1 MSAII
6 IEEGLVHY
14 EALGRGKPVIL
25 LHGWLGSWR
34 YWVPVMEELS
44 VSYRAYALDL
54 WGFGDTDRRGGNYD
68 VESYVQLLDSFVENL
83 GIVHMSLPVVGHAL
97 GAVVALHWAVRNPV
111 RVDRIMAVNMPL
123 DNASINQRLT
133 TSGAL
138 SLFDKALSVQPPDF
152 AALQLETRKA
162 DEQAIND
169 SVRSVMNLDVPRALE
184 RIEQPI
190 LLVHGARDDI
200 VASLNGESFVD
211 SDFVRDIYLNDSRHF
226 PMLDER
232 PKFNR
237 LLRDFLV
244 ADDLGSLDLKDEWR
258 RATR

>member
-6 IEEGLVHY
+6 IDDGLVHY
-14 EALGRGKPVIL
+14 EALGRGKPLLL

-44 VSYRAYALDL
+44 VSYRAYAVDL
-54 WGFGDTDRRGGNYD
+54 WGFGDTDRRKGRYE

-83 GIVHMSLPVVGHAL
+83 GIVHTTLPIVGHAL
-97 GAVVALHWAVRNPV
+97 GAVVAVLWAARNPE

-123 DNASINQRLT
+123 EDAAINQRLT

-138 SLFDKALSVQPPDF
+138 GLFDKALNVQPADF

-162 DEQAIND
+162 DEQAISD
-169 SVRSVMNLDVPRALE
+169 SVRSVMGLDVVRALE
-184 RIEQPI
+184 RIEQPV
-190 LLVHGARDDI
+190 LLVHGAQDNIITPDD
-200 VASLNGESFVD
+200 GEDFVD
-211 SDFVRDIYLNDSRHF
+211 SDFVRDIYLNESRHF

-244 ADDLGSLDLKDEWR
+244 AEDLDSLSLKDEWR
-258 RATR
+258 RTSR

>member
-14 EALGRGKPVIL
+14 EALGRGKPVLL

-44 VSYRAYALDL
+44 VSYRVYALDL
-54 WGFGDTDRRGGNYD
+54 WGYGDTDRRSGSYD
-68 VESYVQLLDSFVENL
+68 VESYVRLIDNFIENL
-83 GIVHMSLPVVGHAL
+83 GIVHMSLPIVGHAL
-97 GAVVALHWAVRNPV
+97 GAVVAVLWAARNPE
-111 RVDRIMAVNMPL
+111 RIDRIMAVNMPL
-123 DNASINQRLT
+123 EDASINQRLAA
-133 TSGAL
+133 SGAL
-138 SLFDKALSVQPPDF
+138 NLFDKALSVQPPDF

-162 DEQAIND
+162 DEQAVHD
-169 SVRSVMNLDVPRALE
+169 SVRSVMGMDVPRALE
-184 RIEQPI
+184 RIEQPV

-200 VASLNGESFVD
+200 VSSSDGEDYVD
-211 SDFVRDIYLNDSRHF
+211 SDFVRDIYLAESRHF

-237 LLRDFLV
+237 LLRDFLL
-244 ADDLGSLDLKDEWR
+244 ANDLESLSLKDEWR
-258 RATR
+258 RTAR

>member
-6 IEEGLVHY
+6 IDEGLVHY
-14 EALGRGKPVIL
+14 EALGRGKPVLL

-44 VSYRAYALDL
+44 VSYRSYALDL
-54 WGFGDTDRRGGNYD
+54 WGFGDTDRRTGRYD
-68 VESYVQLLDSFVENL
+68 IESYVQLLDNFVENL
-83 GIVHMSLPVVGHAL
+83 GIVHMSLPIVGHAL
-97 GAVVALHWAVRNPV
+97 GAVVAVIWAARNPE

-123 DNASINQRLT
+123 EDSAINQRLAT
-133 TSGAL
+133 AGAL
-138 SLFDKALSVQPPDF
+138 NLFDKAFTVQPPDF

-169 SVRSVMNLDVPRALE
+169 SVRSVMGLDLLRALE
-184 RIEQPI
+184 RIEQPV
-190 LLVHGARDDI
+190 LLVYGSRDDI
-200 VASLNGESFVD
+200 IAAADGDDVD
-211 SDFVRDIYLNDSRHF
+211 SDFVRDIHLSESRHF

-244 ADDLGSLDLKDEWR
+244 AEDLESLNLKDEWR
-258 RATR
+258 RISR